1 MARAAGQ
8 YYPLLMRTDAE
19 RLRLFCELVT
29 KARNRRAITG
39 PTLEAGFTLHFGRYE
54 GPAVETQLGD
64 EDDARSLMADLRKFL
79 APGEDVYF
87 DRIANIVER
96 AVTDEEMR
104 DASRRNRENW
114 KIVRTEGLVRSEP
127 HNRTPETWFDL
138 IVNGEV
144 FHDDAAKRAE
154 FESLSEDLQAIG
166 RATVNAMLF
175 RMLQVLWPERNLIT
189 AGLERGAFRFPPP
202 TPGLS

>member
-1 MARAAGQ
+1 LNRFDLSHDGT
-8 YYPLLMRTDAE
+8 L
-19 RLRLFCELVT
+19 CELVA
-29 KARNRRAITG
+29 KARGRRAITG
-39 PTLEAGFTLHFGRYE
+39 PTIEAGFTLHFGRFE

-64 EDDARSLMADLRKFL
+64 EDDVRSLMADLRKFL

-87 DRIANIVER
+87 HRIANIVER

-104 DASRRNRENW
+104 EANRHNREGW

-144 FHDDAAKRAE
+144 FHDDEAKRAE
-154 FESLSEDLQAIG
+154 FESLPEDLQAIG

-175 RMLQVLWPERNLIT
+175 RMLQVLWPERNLVT
-189 AGLERGAFRFPPP
+189 AAFERGAFRFA
-202 TPGLS
+202 

>member
-1 MARAAGQ
+1 
-8 YYPLLMRTDAE
+8 MRTDAE
-19 RLRLFCELVT
+19 RLRLFCELVE
-29 KARNRRAITG
+29 KARGRRAITR
-39 PTLEAGFTLHFGRYE
+39 PTIEAGFTLHFGRFE

-64 EDDARSLMADLRKFL
+64 EEDVRSLMTDLRKFL

-87 DRIANIVER
+87 YRIANIVEL
-96 AVTDEEMR
+96 AVTDQEMR
-104 DASRRNRENW
+104 GANRHNREGW

-127 HNRTPETWFDL
+127 HNRTPEAWFDL

-144 FHDDAAKRAE
+144 FHDDAVKRAE
-154 FESLSEDLQAIG
+154 FGSLPEDLQAIG

-189 AGLERGAFRFPPP
+189 TAFERGALRFP
-202 TPGLS
+202 

>member
-1 MARAAGQ
+1 MIASAFQPQRQTRQ
-8 YYPLLMRTDAE
+8 YYPLPMRTDAE

-39 PTLEAGFTLHFGRYE
+39 PTLEAGFTLHFGRFE
-54 GPAVETQLGD
+54 GPAVETSLGD
-64 EDDARSLMADLRKFL
+64 EDDVRSLMADLRKFL

-87 DRIANIVER
+87 YRVANIVER
-96 AVTDEEMR
+96 SVTDEEMR
-104 DASRRNRENW
+104 GANRHNREGW

-127 HNRTPETWFDL
+127 HNRTPEAWFDL

-154 FESLSEDLQAIG
+154 FERLPEDLQATG

-175 RMLQVLWPERNLIT
+175 RMLQVLWPERNLVT
-189 AGLERGAFRFPPP
+189 AAFERGAFRFP
-202 TPGLS
+202 